1 MNDFKIIQESAKSE
15 IPNIDYL
22 LPHFV
27 RVTDVDDSPDLTEIH
42 PRDRTDLHLFFVSVD
57 KKLFPDTTKIIKEN
71 SNIVSAAIL
80 GFAPHSYLYPHVD
93 TVELPPYAE
102 VNWLSV
108 FMGLYVPSY
117 DKDLIGVKVGDTV
130 YSHKDTIVFDAQI
143 PHLAWNKTDEWW
155 ISVRLSILK
164 SAFN

>member
-1 MNDFKIIQESAKSE
+1 MNNFKIIQKSAKSE

-27 RVTDVDDSPDLTEIH
+27 RVTDVDDSPDLTDIH

-57 KKLFPDTTKIIKEN
+57 EKLFPNTTKIIKEN
-71 SNIVSAAIL
+71 SNIVSAVIL
-80 GFAPHSYLYPHVD
+80 GFGPNSQLYPHVD

-117 DKDLIGVKVGDTV
+117 DKDLVGVKVGDTV
-130 YSHKDTIVFDAQI
+130 YSHEDIIVFDTQV
-143 PHLAWNKTDEWW
+143 PHLAWNNTNEWW
-155 ISVRLSILK
+155 ISIRLSVLK